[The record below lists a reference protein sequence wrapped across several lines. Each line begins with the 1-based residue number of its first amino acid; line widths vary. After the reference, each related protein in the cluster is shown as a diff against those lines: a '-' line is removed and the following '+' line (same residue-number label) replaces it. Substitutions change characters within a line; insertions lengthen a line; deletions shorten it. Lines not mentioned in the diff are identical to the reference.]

1 MCVIV
6 SRFSAL
12 RLLLFAEEGAVECT
26 VQTEPAVLQ
35 PQIRKLQKE
44 CVVVQAAANADTNND
59 ASAAPQR
66 LLPSP
71 HTAAASA
78 LFAFSKTWS
87 EKCK

>member
-12 RLLLFAEEGAVECT
+12 RLLLFAEAGVVECT

-44 CVVVQAAANADTNND
+44 CELVQTAASARHND
-59 ASAAPQR
+59 ASAAPGGSCP
-66 LLPSP
+66 LPTP
-71 HTAAASA
+71 
-78 LFAFSKTWS
+78 
-87 EKCK
+87 